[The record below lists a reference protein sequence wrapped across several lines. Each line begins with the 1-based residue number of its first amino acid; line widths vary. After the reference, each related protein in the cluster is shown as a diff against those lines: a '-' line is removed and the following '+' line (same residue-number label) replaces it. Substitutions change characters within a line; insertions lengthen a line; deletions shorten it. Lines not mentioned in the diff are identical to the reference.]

1 MWQTRGGG
9 SAWDGVS
16 VYGKQ
21 TQGYVEKL
29 CFIIERWEL
38 TKWDVKDAVP
48 VADGGGMANVDCPFL
63 VKVRQGKGSEKG

>member
-1 MWQTRGGG
+1 M
-9 SAWDGVS
+9 
-16 VYGKQ
+16 
-21 TQGYVEKL
+21 EKL